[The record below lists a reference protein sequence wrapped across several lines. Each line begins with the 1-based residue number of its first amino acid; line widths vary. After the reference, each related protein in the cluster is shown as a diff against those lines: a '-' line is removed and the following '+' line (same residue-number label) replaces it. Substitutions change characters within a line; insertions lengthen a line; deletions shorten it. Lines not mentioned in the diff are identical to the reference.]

1 MDDISSK
8 KPTDDKKTFAK
19 SEKMK
24 LIQLRR

>member
-8 KPTDDKKTFAK
+8 KPTNDKKTLAK